1 MVKPLIT
8 RKELH
13 LDSVVEDDVNDR
25 EDNHD
30 TSEAKDVHEA
40 NENQGASSE
49 DDENLV
55 SCKKRKSIDE
65 PDENGKDHDGF

>member
-13 LDSVVEDDVNDR
+13 LDNVVKDDVSDR

-40 NENQGASSE
+40 NEN
-49 DDENLV
+49 
-55 SCKKRKSIDE
+55 
-65 PDENGKDHDGF
+65 